1 MSKVGPKNA
10 ARLGIIGW
18 PVSHSRS
25 PLIHNYWLE
34 TIKREPA
41 ATDSWPQTYE
51 RCPIDPAADFAAA
64 LDKMA
69 AEGFIGANV
78 TLPHKENAFA
88 AMDAMDDAAAALGA
102 VNTISFIDGKRIGRN
117 TDGGGFIAGLD
128 EASAKHGQQHKWRD
142 NPVLVLGAGGAAR
155 AIIVALAREGVPQI
169 KLVNRTSARAEA
181 LKGLSDKIMIGDWDK
196 RAALAKECHLL
207 VNTTSLGMTGA
218 SPLDMDLQYLA
229 DGALVSDIVYA
240 PLETDLL
247 ARARRDGFVPVDGL
261 GMLLHQAALAFEV
274 WTGVLPPVSDALR
287 QKLVADLVG
296 VK

>member
-1 MSKVGPKNA
+1 MSKAGLQNA
-10 ARLGIIGW
+10 SRLGIIGW

-34 TIKREPA
+34 TIKHEAGPIGE
-41 ATDSWPQTYE
+41 WPQTYE
-51 RCPIDPAADFAAA
+51 RCPIDPADDFAAA

-78 TLPHKENAFA
+78 TRPHKENAFA
-88 AMDAMDDAAAALGA
+88 AMDALDDAAAALGA
-102 VNTISFIDGKRIGRN
+102 VNTISFVDGQRIGRN

-128 EASAKHGQQHKWRD
+128 EATGAAAKTHKWRD

-155 AIIVALAREGVPQI
+155 AIIVALAREGVPKI
-169 KLVNRTSARAEA
+169 KLVNRTKARAEA
-181 LKGLSDKIMIGDWDK
+181 LEGLSDKIIIGDWDK
-196 RAALAKECHLL
+196 RAALAQECHLL

-218 SPLDMDLQYLA
+218 SPLDMDLQHLA

-287 QKLVADLVG
+287 QKLVADLTG
-296 VK
+296 

>member
-1 MSKVGPKNA
+1 MSHAAPINA
-10 ARLGIIGW
+10 PRLGVIGW
-18 PVSHSRS
+18 PIAHSRS

-34 TIKREPA
+34 TIKREPN
-41 ATDSWPQTYE
+41 ATGDWPKTYE
-51 RCPIDPAADFAAA
+51 RCPIDPADDFATA

-88 AMDAMDDAAAALGA
+88 AMDALDAAAEALGA
-102 VNTISFIDGKRIGRN
+102 VNTISFVDGKRIGRN
-117 TDGGGFIAGLD
+117 TDGGGFVAGLD
-128 EASAKHGQQHKWRD
+128 EATAKHAQQHKWRD

-169 KLVNRTSARAEA
+169 KLVNRTKARAEA
-181 LKGLSDKIMIGDWDK
+181 LEGLSDKLIIGDWDA
-196 RAALAKECHLL
+196 RAALAQDCHLL
-207 VNTTSLGMTGA
+207 VNTTSLGMAGA
-218 SPLDMDLQYLA
+218 APLEMDLQQLA
-229 DGALVSDIVYA
+229 DGALVSDIVYT

-287 QKLVADLVG
+287 QKLVADLTG
-296 VK
+296 